1 LTPEGKYFFLTRY
14 LGRASYAKDKTQRRL
29 LEPGRREMIPLG
41 DIRMVSKKVSKGS
54 RLVIALH
61 VNKNPFEVINY
72 GSGKNVYDETIKDA
86 DEPLQIKWYNRS
98 YIRVPIS
105 K

>member
-1 LTPEGKYFFLTRY
+1 MKEI
-14 LGRASYAKDKTQRRL
+14 
-29 LEPGRREMIPLG
+29 IPLG

-54 RLVIALH
+54 RLVIALQ

-72 GSGKNVYDETIKDA
+72 GSGKNVYDETINDA
-86 DEPLQIKWYNRS
+86 KEPLQIKWHTDS
-98 YIRVPIS
+98 YITVPIS